1 VFDQIINR
9 RNTDN
14 TKWDLYGPDVLPLWV
29 ADMDFLAPP
38 AVREA
43 LRAKV
48 EHGVF
53 GYQFPTSDWFGFVC
67 ERLERLYGWR
77 TTPEMVIAVPG
88 VIAGFNAAARAFCEP
103 GSALLMQPPVY
114 PPFLQVHEN
123 AGLQRR
129 FAPLTE
135 VSQDSTLR
143 YAIDF
148 DAFEAAIT
156 PDTRLFLFCHP
167 HNPTGRTFTPD
178 ELRRLAD
185 ICLRHN
191 VILCSDEIHSE
202 LLLGGATHTPI
213 ATLSPEIEQRTITLI
228 SASKTFNLAALFTG
242 FAVIPNAELRRQY
255 RQTVE
260 RLALHPN
267 GFGLTAAKAAYTQ
280 CDDWLRELRVY
291 LTANRDTLVAY
302 VREHMPG
309 IRTTVPD
316 ATYLAWLD
324 CRALNLQ
331 PDPFRFF
338 LEHAK
343 VALNDGAPF
352 GPGGEGFVRLN
363 FGCPRATLLEA
374 LERMRL
380 ALAEM
385 EIQHTGMK

>member
-1 VFDQIINR
+1 MFDQIINR

-14 TKWDLYGPDVLPLWV
+14 TKWDLYGPDILPMWV

-53 GYQFPTSDWFGFVC
+53 GYQFPQSDWFDFVC

-77 TTPEMVIAVPG
+77 TSPEMVVAVPG
-88 VIAGFNAAARAFCEP
+88 VIAGFNAAARAVCEP
-103 GSALLMQPPVY
+103 GSGLLMQPPVY
-114 PPFLQVHEN
+114 PPFLHVPEN
-123 AGLQRR
+123 VGLQRQC
-129 FAPLTE
+129 APLRLAE
-135 VSQDSTLR
+135 APNGSILR
-143 YAIDF
+143 YTIDF

-167 HNPTGRTFTPD
+167 HNPTGQTFTPA
-178 ELRRLAD
+178 ELQRLAG

-191 VILCSDEIHSE
+191 VIICSDEIHSE
-202 LLLGGATHTPI
+202 LLLGGATHTPL

-242 FAVIPNAELRRQY
+242 FAVIPNAELRQQY

-260 RLALHPN
+260 KLVLHPN

-302 VREHMPG
+302 VREHLPG

-324 CRALNLQ
+324 CRALDLQ

-343 VALNDGAPF
+343 VALNDGATF

-363 FGCPRATLLEA
+363 FGCPRATLLEG
-374 LERMRL
+374 LERMKR
-380 ALAEM
+380 AIESS
-385 EIQHTGMK
+385 K

>member
-1 VFDQIINR
+1 MFDQIINR

-14 TKWDLYGPDVLPLWV
+14 TKWDLYGPDVLPMWV

-48 EHGVF
+48 EHGIF
-53 GYQFPTSDWFGFVC
+53 GYQFPPSDWFGFVC

-77 TTPEMVIAVPG
+77 TTPDMVVAVPG
-88 VIAGFNAAARAFCEP
+88 IIAGFNVAARAFCEP
-103 GSALLMQPPVY
+103 GSSLLIQPPAY

-129 FAPLTE
+129 FAPLVETA
-135 VSQDSTLR
+135 QDSTLR

-156 PDTRLFLFCHP
+156 PDTRMFLFCHP
-167 HNPTGRTFTPD
+167 HNPTGRTFTSD

-191 VILCSDEIHSE
+191 IIICSDEIHSE

-213 ATLSPEIEQRTITLI
+213 ATLSPEIEQRTVTLI

-260 RLALHPN
+260 RLAMHPN
-267 GFGLTAAKAAYTQ
+267 GFGLTAAKVAYTQ
-280 CDDWLRELRVY
+280 CDDWLRELRAY
-291 LTANRDTLVAY
+291 LTANRDTLVSY
-302 VREHMPG
+302 VREHLPG

-331 PDPFRFF
+331 PNPFRFF

-343 VALNDGAPF
+343 VALNDGVPF

-363 FGCPRATLLEA
+363 FGCPRATLLEG
-374 LERMRL
+374 LERMRS
-380 ALAEM
+380 ALDDR
-385 EIQHTGMK
+385 K